1 MLLGAAL
8 LLATG
13 CRTGIIY
20 VGDDVPVYQGV
31 PEQRAS
37 VAARGDT
44 IRVAAFNIRYA
55 ARIDRALDVLRSE
68 PDLRLADVLLL
79 QEMDAEGTRAIAEA
93 LGMFWVYYPA
103 VRHTMTGRDFG
114 NAVVSRWPIVAHERL
129 LLPHVGRITRTRRAA
144 TAATLDFAGRTTLR
158 VYSVHLATILEIG
171 PGSRADQL
179 CAVMDDAD
187 RFPAAIIGGDLN
199 SSLVGE
205 VAEEAGWDWP
215 TSWGA
220 STTLGGRLDHL
231 LLNGLETV
239 PGRVG
244 VIRDVRGASD
254 HRPVWVDAVI
264 LH

>member
-1 MLLGAAL
+1 MLLVAGL
-8 LLATG
+8 LLAAG

-31 PEQRAS
+31 PEQPAA
-37 VAARGDT
+37 VAVRGDT
-44 IRVAAFNIRYA
+44 VRVAAFNIRYA
-55 ARIDRALDVLRSE
+55 ARIDRALEVLRSE

-79 QEMDAEGTRAIAEA
+79 QEMDAEGTRVIAEG

-103 VRHTMTGRDFG
+103 VRHTVTGRDFG

-144 TAATLDFAGRTTLR
+144 TAATIDISGRTLR
-158 VYSVHLATILEIG
+158 VYSVHLATIFEIG
-171 PGSRADQL
+171 PNSRADQL

-187 RFPAAIIGGDLN
+187 RFRSAIIGGDLN

-205 VAEEAGWDWP
+205 VAEKAGWEWP
-215 TSWGA
+215 TGWGA
-220 STTLGGRLDHL
+220 PTALGGRLDHL
-231 LLNGLETV
+231 LLSGLKAV
-239 PGRVG
+239 PGRGG
-244 VIRDVRGASD
+244 VIREVRGASD